1 MRFAIVNGMK
11 VEATPK
17 AKGICSN
24 CRSELIA
31 RCGRVKVWHW
41 AHKGFPPCDP
51 WWEAETK
58 WHRNWKSCFPKEWQE
73 VSHVDPVTGEKHI
86 ADVKTPFGL
95 VIEFQHSPIK
105 PEECASRERFYKKM
119 IWVVDGNRAQ
129 SDRYYFEAGLRQLEK
144 DRVKFQIRW
153 EGPSGLLRNWSE
165 SRSKVFID
173 FGQEWF
179 WKLVK
184 FDQSTKIGTVEAVP
198 KISLER
204 YINERIGKQD
214 VIDAK

>member
-1 MRFAIVNGMK
+1 MRFATVNGKK

-17 AKGICSN
+17 AKGVCSN

-58 WHRNWKSCFPKEWQE
+58 WHRNWKSCFPTEWQE
-73 VSHVDPVTGEKHI
+73 VSHVDPVTSEKHI

-105 PEECASRERFYKKM
+105 PEECASREAFYKKM

-129 SDRYYFEAGLRQLEK
+129 TDRYYFEAGLKQLEK
-144 DRVKFQIRW
+144 DRLKFKIRW
-153 EGPSGLLRNWSE
+153 EGPSRLLQNWSE
-165 SRSKVFID
+165 SRAKVFID

-179 WKLVK
+179 WKLVQ
-184 FDQSTKIGTVEAVP
+184 FDRLTKIGTVEAVP
-198 KISLER
+198 KIRLAH
-204 YINERIGKQD
+204 YINKKIGDQD
-214 VIDAK
+214 VMGAK